1 MTTKNRCF
9 SLKDE
14 KLQQHCINGDKSRND
29 QYSNLNLNKNKKC
42 SNLNPIKS
50 QSGASD
56 IKSDRFKAFNENRES
71 DLSSDDNCFSQTR
84 NDTWNKSFK
93 NSSPSKYLNLH
104 DIPEQ
109 STLKQMNESPI
120 CNKSTLLLHIAA
132 YENSVE
138 PLEQSFIAQKSKNNK
153 FGITSK
159 CVGRIFT
166 GSNIFEFP
174 RQQEEEDDVT
184 VEPEVMQ
191 FKATQKL
198 LDPAKEVKKEEEE
211 KKSEEKKDEEKDEKK
226 DDNVREINLIAG
238 KTK

>member
-1 MTTKNRCF
+1 M
-9 SLKDE
+9 
-14 KLQQHCINGDKSRND
+14 NG
-29 QYSNLNLNKNKKC
+29 
-42 SNLNPIKS
+42 
-50 QSGASD
+50 
-56 IKSDRFKAFNENRES
+56 
-71 DLSSDDNCFSQTR
+71 SS
-84 NDTWNKSFK
+84 
-93 NSSPSKYLNLH
+93 
-104 DIPEQ
+104 
-109 STLKQMNESPI
+109 I
-120 CNKSTLLLHIAA
+120 CNKSTLSLHIAT

-153 FGITSK
+153 FGITTQ
-159 CVGRIFT
+159 CVGKIFAC
-166 GSNIFEFP
+166 SNIFEFP

-198 LDPAKEVKKEEEE
+198 LDSTKKVKKEEEE